1 MREKAGCKDGQE
13 LFLRSEGVL
22 EDNTCQST
30 HNARSKC
37 DEWVDGGLGGN
48 EAGNKIADYTNNTTN
63 DRAKNKSRGNNGK
76 IFKGD
81 PDGAYS
87 ASKGKI
93 RSSDPT
99 EYHAQRYEHGAKGQ
113 GFYVNK

>member
-1 MREKAGCKDGQE
+1 MKAFNCND
-13 LFLRSEGVL
+13 FIL
-22 EDNTCQST
+22 ETETAKHLYHDYAAKLPLVDYHCHLNPKEIWEDRRFDNIV
-30 HNARSKC
+30 
-37 DEWVDGGLGGN
+37 EVWLGGRN
-48 EAGNKIADYTNNTTN
+48 
-63 DRAKNKSRGNNGK
+63 
-76 IFKGD
+76 
-81 PDGAYS
+81 PDGTYA